1 MYLVNFGLLRSL
13 ELIIDH
19 LEIGNLDETLIW
31 GSQNDATIN
40 INNFLF
46 H

>member
-1 MYLVNFGLLRSL
+1 MYFVNFGLLKSL

-31 GSQNDATIN
+31 GPPNDVTIN
-40 INNFLF
+40 INNVLF

>member
-1 MYLVNFGLLRSL
+1 MYFVNFGLLKSL

-31 GSQNDATIN
+31 GPPNDAIVNVNT
-40 INNFLF
+40 FLF
-46 H
+46 R